1 MDLKMMLIV
10 HKDKPAVERFAQ
22 AVLAEGIA
30 GLTLMP
36 SAGRGRTQGENYDE
50 FRFSFTH
57 IFESREIPN
66 TTIFS
71 ILPES
76 HIPRMLE
83 LLEERQLSLQGIICS
98 SMTALEICE
107 KADGDATFWASLVEA
122 ATTEAR

>member
-1 MDLKMMLIV
+1 MNMKLLLIV
-10 HKDKPAVERFAQ
+10 HKDKQAIERFAH
-22 AVLAEGIA
+22 AVLEEGLA

-76 HIPRMLE
+76 HLPRMLE
-83 LLEERQLSLQGIICS
+83 LMEQELPGMDSKGTGLWAVLDVERAGGLS
-98 SMTALEICE
+98 
-107 KADGDATFWASLVEA
+107 
-122 ATTEAR
+122 

>member
-83 LLEERQLSLQGIICS
+83 LLEEHLPGMDDRGTGLYAVLNVERAGGLS
-98 SMTALEICE
+98 
-107 KADGDATFWASLVEA
+107 
-122 ATTEAR
+122 